1 MGWGDYHEIP
11 YQSGLEEKIV
21 GPFSF
26 SKLAWLV
33 PAVIIANQIANVI
46 PTIPFIDNP
55 VFSRLHLLIPIVIA
69 FIFAYFKH
77 GKTNLTIS
85 QLIWTMYK
93 IRKRRRVFYYRKQNL
108 SKYDQL
114 REEGKVN
121 G

>member
-1 MGWGDYHEIP
+1 MAWGDYHEVP

-26 SKLAWLV
+26 AKLAWLV
-33 PAVIIANQIANVI
+33 PSIIVANQIASMI
-46 PTIPFIDNP
+46 PQLPFIENP

-69 FIFAYFKH
+69 LIFAYFKH
-77 GKTNLTIS
+77 GKTNLTLA
-85 QLIWTMYK
+85 QMLWNMYK

-108 SKYDQL
+108 MKYDRL
-114 REEGKVN
+114 REEGEMN